1 VTPSVAEIFGLW
13 FASKVKALDPQSP
26 SVQVATDLRLHVDDV
41 SLGWELNLVRPY
53 AHWPPLIN
61 LDGGF

>member
-26 SVQVATDLRLHVDDV
+26 SVQVATNMRLHVDDV
-41 SLGWELNLVRPY
+41 SRGWKLNLVRPY
-53 AHWPPLIN
+53 AQLLPLIN
-61 LDGGF
+61 LAGGF

>member
-26 SVQVATDLRLHVDDV
+26 SVQVATDLCLHVDDV

-53 AHWPPLIN
+53 AHLPPLIN